1 MRQGRKWWRDRL
13 SNKIFH
19 QITDRTTCAPAQH
32 LKRFVGLLTQL
43 QIQTPWHLGGIE
55 LPGVYR
61 LLWIIN
67 HGSYAKFALA
77 SNENSRTLDLIVV
90 VQSNPKAETKN
101 PETNQKPRPAKPYK
115 QREARRQMPISK
127 NRQI

>member
-67 HGSYAKFALA
+67 HGSYAKPALA
-77 SNENSRTLDLIVV
+77 SSKNVRVLDKELAL
-90 VQSNPKAETKN
+90 QSNPKGEKKN
-101 PETNQKPRPAKPYK
+101 PETNQKPGP
-115 QREARRQMPISK
+115 SK
-127 NRQI
+127 ILQPR